1 MAYLE
6 RCLMTARKAA
16 DYYGWI
22 SIDYLKDGVE
32 RDVDEKNQEIFDIIL
47 RELGNK

>member
-1 MAYLE
+1 
-6 RCLMTARKAA
+6 MTARKAA
-16 DYYGWI
+16 DYYGWV

-47 RELGNK
+47 RELRNK